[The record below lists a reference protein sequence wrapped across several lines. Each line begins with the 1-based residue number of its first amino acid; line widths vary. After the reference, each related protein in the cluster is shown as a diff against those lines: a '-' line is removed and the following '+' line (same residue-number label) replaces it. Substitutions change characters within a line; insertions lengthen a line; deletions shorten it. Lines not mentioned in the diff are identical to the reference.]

1 LRRHAAIRHG
11 GGANSRRKE
20 VRAWQ
25 PGAATT
31 KVASPSGQMD
41 AGRPASVTLDSGKRK
56 FFYAKTRQDAARL
69 LTIALRDRDNGRPI
83 VGEKLTVAQYLTQWL
98 KDIAPGL
105 KRLLGGVEAEG
116 AEGIP
121 TTDMVR
127 GGAAGKGTG
136 PEEKR
141 EKRGRRERRATT
153 ASEAMR
159 RDQIAG

>member
-1 LRRHAAIRHG
+1 
-11 GGANSRRKE
+11 
-20 VRAWQ
+20 
-25 PGAATT
+25 
-31 KVASPSGQMD
+31 MD

-56 FFYAKTRQDAARL
+56 FFYAKTRQEAARL

-98 KDIAPGL
+98 KDISPGP

-116 AEGIP
+116 
-121 TTDMVR
+121 
-127 GGAAGKGTG
+127 GKGSG

-153 ASEAMR
+153 ASEAIR

>member
-1 LRRHAAIRHG
+1 
-11 GGANSRRKE
+11 
-20 VRAWQ
+20 
-25 PGAATT
+25 
-31 KVASPSGQMD
+31 MD

-56 FFYAKTRQDAARL
+56 FFYAKTRQEAARL

-98 KDIAPGL
+98 KNIAPGP

-116 AEGIP
+116 IA

-141 EKRGRRERRATT
+141 EKRERRERRATT